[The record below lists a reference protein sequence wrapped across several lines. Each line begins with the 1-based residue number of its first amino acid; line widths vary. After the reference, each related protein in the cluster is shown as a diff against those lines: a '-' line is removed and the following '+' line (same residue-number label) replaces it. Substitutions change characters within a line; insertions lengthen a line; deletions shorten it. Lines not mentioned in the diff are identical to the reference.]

1 MELIINKFG
10 ARIKKKYERIAVSF
24 PNTNQIKEYPVR
36 RLSKIIIMAPSSITS
51 GAVQLALAHDVDIV
65 YLERRGMPYGRI
77 YGSKPGRLTEVKR
90 KQIETTKSEKA
101 TYISRQMIFGKITNQ
116 QRFLA
121 TLPRDF
127 ADQIEKMRSIA
138 QLLNLIKGPIEY
150 ARDQLFGL
158 EGRAADLYFQALR
171 EIIRLP
177 GRQPQGTDMY
187 NMSLNYGYGI
197 LYNEVE
203 RYCLLAGLDPFVGFL
218 HTERYGKVSL
228 VFDVIEEWRVPVVD
242 STLIPLFINH
252 ELADSTEFFGADHL
266 LNKRAR
272 KIIVQAVFDRL
283 HAKTVYN
290 GKTMHMLTAMKHHT
304 YDLAAYLLG
313 RKREYRPFLYN
324 FDTHR

>member
-127 ADQIEKMRSIA
+127 ADQIEKMRSI
-138 QLLNLIKGPIEY
+138 K
-150 ARDQLFGL
+150 ARHLTQ
-158 EGRAADLYFQALR
+158 
-171 EIIRLP
+171 
-177 GRQPQGTDMY
+177 
-187 NMSLNYGYGI
+187 NYGNQDAVGI
-197 LYNEVE
+197 PK
-203 RYCLLAGLDPFVGFL
+203 AGL
-218 HTERYGKVSL
+218 
-228 VFDVIEEWRVPVVD
+228 VIE
-242 STLIPLFINH
+242 
-252 ELADSTEFFGADHL
+252 
-266 LNKRAR
+266 
-272 KIIVQAVFDRL
+272 
-283 HAKTVYN
+283 
-290 GKTMHMLTAMKHHT
+290 
-304 YDLAAYLLG
+304 
-313 RKREYRPFLYN
+313 
-324 FDTHR
+324 